1 MKFYFKAEKKV
12 MIDGKIV
19 TFKAG
24 SLDTTDE
31 ITCAALREA
40 KDVKEVKATKQIKR
54 QAPKTS
60 KKPLED

>member
-24 SLDTTDE
+24 SLETTDE
-31 ITCAALREA
+31 ITCTALRGA
-40 KDVKEVKATKQIKR
+40 KGVEEVKATKQVKR